1 MVADANMGIR
11 KNLQKELREIILRAC
26 TAPSGGQFL
35 VPRGRPMVTISA
47 RLGLKHDQND
57 QADCLMNHDEPRF
70 VFT

>member
-11 KNLQKELREIILRAC
+11 KNLQKEFREIILRAS
-26 TAPSGGQFL
+26 TAPSGRQFL

-47 RLGLKHDQND
+47 RLGLKHDKMIKLD
-57 QADCLMNHDEPRF
+57 RLMDHDEPRF